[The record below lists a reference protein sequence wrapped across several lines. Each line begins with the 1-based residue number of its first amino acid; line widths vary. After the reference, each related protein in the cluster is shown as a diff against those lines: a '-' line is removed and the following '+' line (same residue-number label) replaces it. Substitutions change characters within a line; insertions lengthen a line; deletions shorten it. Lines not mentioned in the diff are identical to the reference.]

1 MFFASVEI
9 SYQKSQ
15 KIGESILTSTI
26 RRQQF
31 KVPCREVGSRAGG
44 GLAVAAGSR
53 ATAPPSDLS
62 PDLFSFVRLSPTV
75 NDAEKVRARSLKAI
89 LDKPAPDDLSPSSK
103 ANDRKR
109 FMTCSLGDKTHW
121 FVQVVFGCIS
131 ADPCD

>member
-1 MFFASVEI
+1 MFFASDEI

-15 KIGESILTSTI
+15 TIGESILTSTI

-62 PDLFSFVRLSPTV
+62 PDLFGFVRLSPTAH
-75 NDAEKVRARSLKAI
+75 DAEKVRVRSRKAI
-89 LDKPAPDDLSPSSK
+89 PDTPTLDDLSPSSK

-109 FMTCSLGDKTHW
+109 S
-121 FVQVVFGCIS
+121 
-131 ADPCD
+131 